1 MIKDIIKA
9 CRPHQWVKNI
19 LVFAPL
25 ILSHRYTDLN
35 LLKDVFL
42 GFLSF
47 CFCASAIYIVNDLKD
62 VAADKMHPVKS
73 KRPFASGS
81 LSAQVGF
88 ILVFL
93 LVVAAYGL
101 GSLLPIKF
109 GFVVLIYFVVANA
122 YTYVFKEM
130 VILDVIVLAL
140 LYTLRIFAGAKA
152 ADVVVSKWFMMFSI
166 FLFVMLAF
174 VKRYNELARLKK
186 NDAAPS
192 RRGYRPSD
200 IEQLSVFGTASG
212 YIAVMV
218 LALYISSPDVVHLY
232 RQSQY
237 LWLLCPLAL
246 YWISRFW
253 LLVHRGNME
262 EDPLRFT
269 MRDVQSYAVAILAV
283 LLVFMAV

>member
-1 MIKDIIKA
+1 MIKNIIKA

-25 ILSHRYTDLN
+25 VLAHRYTDLN
-35 LLKDVFL
+35 LLKQVFL

-47 CFCASAIYIVNDLKD
+47 SFCASAVYIVNDLKD
-62 VAADKMHPVKS
+62 VAADKMHPVKRL
-73 KRPFASGS
+73 RPFASGN
-81 LSAQVGF
+81 LSSQVGF
-88 ILVFL
+88 VLVFL
-93 LVVAAYGL
+93 LIVAAYGL
-101 GSLLPIKF
+101 SSTLPIKF
-109 GFVVLIYFVVANA
+109 GLVVLIYFVVANE
-122 YTYVFKEM
+122 YSYVFIEV

-152 ADVVVSKWFMMFSI
+152 ADVVMSKWFMMFSI

-174 VKRYNELARLKK
+174 VKRYNELVRLKK
-186 NDAAPS
+186 SDAAPS
-192 RRGYRPSD
+192 RRGYKSSD

-212 YIAVMV
+212 YMAVMV

-253 LLVHRGNME
+253 LLVHRGTME

-269 MRDVQSYAVAILAV
+269 MRDPQSYVVAFLAIV
-283 LLVFMAV
+283 LVWFSV